1 MWLLRHEVVYSNY
14 FVRPSVRF
22 VRIFNKI
29 KSNTVFAML
38 CWQKISDRIFEILK
52 GNVLDVIEKYA
63 RI

>member
-1 MWLLRHEVVYSNY
+1 MKN
-14 FVRPSVRF
+14 

-38 CWQKISDRIFEILK
+38 CWQKISDRIFEISK
-52 GNVLDVIEKYA
+52 GNVQDMIEKYA